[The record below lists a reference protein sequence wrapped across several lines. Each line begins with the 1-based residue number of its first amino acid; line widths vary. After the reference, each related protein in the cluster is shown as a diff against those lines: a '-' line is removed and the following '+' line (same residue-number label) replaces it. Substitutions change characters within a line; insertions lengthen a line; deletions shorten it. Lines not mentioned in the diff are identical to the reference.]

1 MTNAVIYARYSS
13 ERQTE
18 QSIEGQLHKC
28 YEYAKANDLVITDTY
43 IDRAMTGT
51 NDRRTAFQQMLSDSE
66 KKTSWGVVLV
76 YAIDRFGRNSI
87 EIAVNKQRLKKN
99 GKILISATQRT
110 SENIDG
116 TKNLDGILLENVYI
130 GLAEYYSAELSQ
142 KIVRGQYES
151 LSKGN
156 YIGGPL
162 PFGYRVEN
170 KKIVID
176 EPKAEIVREIFEEY
190 INGKTVPE
198 IVDSLTAKGISYKG
212 KPFVYNT
219 MYKMMKSKRYAG
231 IYHYKDKQYDN
242 IFPAIISM
250 DTYTKIQDL
259 MQANKLGRKN
269 TQVNYVLREK
279 LLCGYCGKPM
289 QGDYGKSHTG
299 NIFYYYVCMGMKK
312 THICNKKRIRK
323 EILEKIVINTTLRLL
338 NNDDTLTFIATE
350 IVKLHN
356 EKAESESII
365 KILAEQK
372 SDAVKSL
379 NNIMKAIE
387 AGIINDTTKNRMAEL
402 ETTIKE
408 INDKI
413 SYEQV
418 KIENCITVNDIKSF
432 VLTTLKKTS
441 YAMIRNLIKQIVVYN
456 DKIEIFYYYT
466 SKNPDDNGRDFT
478 LIRGSDSSPMVEIK
492 GLEPS
497 AYALRTHR
505 STN

>member
-1 MTNAVIYARYSS
+1 
-13 ERQTE
+13 
-18 QSIEGQLHKC
+18 
-28 YEYAKANDLVITDTY
+28 
-43 IDRAMTGT
+43 
-51 NDRRTAFQQMLSDSE
+51 
-66 KKTSWGVVLV
+66 
-76 YAIDRFGRNSI
+76 
-87 EIAVNKQRLKKN
+87 
-99 GKILISATQRT
+99 
-110 SENIDG
+110 
-116 TKNLDGILLENVYI
+116 
-130 GLAEYYSAELSQ
+130 
-142 KIVRGQYES
+142 
-151 LSKGN
+151 
-156 YIGGPL
+156 
-162 PFGYRVEN
+162 
-170 KKIVID
+170 
-176 EPKAEIVREIFEEY
+176 
-190 INGKTVPE
+190 
-198 IVDSLTAKGISYKG
+198 
-212 KPFVYNT
+212 
-219 MYKMMKSKRYAG
+219 
-231 IYHYKDKQYDN
+231 
-242 IFPAIISM
+242 
-250 DTYTKIQDL
+250 
-259 MQANKLGRKN
+259 
-269 TQVNYVLREK
+269 
-279 LLCGYCGKPM
+279 M

>member
-110 SENIDG
+110 SENLDG

-176 EPKAEIVREIFEEY
+176 EPKAKIVREIFDEY

-231 IYHYKDKQYDN
+231 IYHYKDKPYDN
-242 IFPAIISM
+242 IFPAIISV

-269 TQVNYVLREK
+269 TQVNYILRGK

-312 THICNKKRIRK
+312 THICNKKRTRK

-402 ETTIKE
+402 ETIIKE

-441 YAMIRNLIKQIVVYN
+441 YAMIRNLIKQIVVYD

-478 LIRGSDSSPMVEIK
+478 LIRGSDSSPMVESLPK
-492 GLEPS
+492 WSNL
-497 AYALRTHR
+497 
-505 STN
+505 N

>member
-1 MTNAVIYARYSS
+1 M
-13 ERQTE
+13 
-18 QSIEGQLHKC
+18 
-28 YEYAKANDLVITDTY
+28 
-43 IDRAMTGT
+43 
-51 NDRRTAFQQMLSDSE
+51 
-66 KKTSWGVVLV
+66 
-76 YAIDRFGRNSI
+76 
-87 EIAVNKQRLKKN
+87 
-99 GKILISATQRT
+99 
-110 SENIDG
+110 
-116 TKNLDGILLENVYI
+116 
-130 GLAEYYSAELSQ
+130 
-142 KIVRGQYES
+142 
-151 LSKGN
+151 
-156 YIGGPL
+156 
-162 PFGYRVEN
+162 
-170 KKIVID
+170 
-176 EPKAEIVREIFEEY
+176 
-190 INGKTVPE
+190 
-198 IVDSLTAKGISYKG
+198 TAKGIFYKG

-231 IYHYKDKQYDN
+231 IYHYKGKPYDN

-250 DTYTKIQDL
+250 DTYSKIQDL

-279 LLCGYCGKPM
+279 LLCGYCRKPM

-312 THICNKKRIRK
+312 LRNCNKKRIRK
-323 EILEKIVINTTLRLL
+323 DLLEKIVINTTLRLL

-432 VLTTLKKTS
+432 VLTALKKTS

>member
-13 ERQTE
+13 EKQTE

-51 NDRRTAFQQMLSDSE
+51 NDKRTAFQQMLSDSE
-66 KKTSWGVVLV
+66 KRTSWEVVLV

-142 KIVRGQYES
+142 KVTRGQLEN

-156 YIGGPL
+156 HIGGPV
-162 PFGYRVEN
+162 PFGYRSEN
-170 KKIVID
+170 KKIYID
-176 EPKAEIVREIFEEY
+176 ESQAEIVREIFEEY

-198 IVDSLTAKGISYKG
+198 IVADLTDRGIYYNG
-212 KPFVYNT
+212 KPFSCNT
-219 MYKMMKSKRYAG
+219 MYKMMKAKRYAG
-231 IYHYKDKQYDN
+231 IYYYKDKLYEN
-242 IFPAIISM
+242 IFPAIISK
-250 DTYTKIQDL
+250 DTFSRIQTL
-259 MQANKLGRKN
+259 MAANQLGKRS
-269 TQVNYVLREK
+269 TEVEYILREK
-279 LLCGYCGKPM
+279 LVCGYCGKSM

-299 NIFYYYVCMGMKK
+299 KLFYYYICMGKK
-312 THICNKKRIRK
+312 KLRNCNKKRIRK
-323 EILEKIVINTTLRLL
+323 DLLEKIVIDTTVKLL
-338 NNDDTLTFIATE
+338 SNDDTLTLIATE
-350 IVKLHN
+350 IIKLHS
-356 EKAESESII
+356 EKAESESLI
-365 KILAEQK
+365 KILSGQK
-372 SDAVKSL
+372 DEAVKSL

-387 AGIINDTTKNRMAEL
+387 AGIINDTTKNRMTEL
-402 ETTIKE
+402 ERTIKE
-408 INDKI
+408 FDNKI
-413 SYEQV
+413 LYEKS
-418 KIENCITVNDIKSF
+418 KIENCVTVDDIKKF
-432 VLTTLKKTS
+432 VLTALKKTS
-441 YAMIRNLIKQIVVYN
+441 YALIRNLIKQIVVYD

-478 LIRGSDSSPMVEIK
+478 LIEGSDNYPLVHLR
-492 GLEPS
+492 GLEP
-497 AYALRTHR
+497 RTH
-505 STN
+505 